1 MLFATQIYRE
11 SSRGAS
17 GWRQIFQRGGID
29 LDFFNLDYFNLKP
42 IGGAY
47 HINIR
52 HTRIYILFFRSFWK
66 VRVGIWFAGTILL
79 FRGTMF
85 TILNTYYT

>member
-1 MLFATQIYRE
+1 MELNGTV
-11 SSRGAS
+11 RGLN
-17 GWRQIFQRGGID
+17 GTWGDWHQIFQPEPVD
-29 LDFFNLDYFNLKP
+29 LDFFNGRNLNVNP
-42 IGGAY
+42 FGGAY